1 MIAKRAHR
9 RKDSKSSFST
19 LVEYITR
26 DGKAAQKDGIEYSRI
41 THCGFDTLDAAIL
54 EIEATQARN
63 TRSKID
69 KTYHLIVSFQE
80 DEVVGQEK
88 LFDIEDEICR
98 AIGLGGHQRVSAA
111 HQDTD
116 NQHLHIAIN
125 KIHPIN
131 HLAIEPYYDYMKL
144 DKACAAL
151 EFKHELQTDNR
162 IADTQ
167 DRALDETLQSGKAG
181 DMEAYNGMNSF
192 QRWIGE
198 RKEDICQHLSTAK
211 SWADVHKG
219 LGQYGL
225 TIRPRGA
232 GMVISAKKAKAF
244 MKASELGRKFSKG
257 ALESRFGA
265 YQPTSKET
273 EIEDFSVIQ
282 SYRKVPR
289 SRGGKL
295 SSPLWDTY
303 RDEKDRIVAEKKLA
317 KDEVWQQRSQQIK
330 KGRSDYAAKRRAV
343 KIDTLL
349 NRYQKREVYSR
360 LYRNNKL
367 RVKTERDSH
376 RETMKVLHERY
387 PVKTWKDF
395 LIDHAA
401 AGDPDAVVILRRSHR
416 GKRKERGSAFLGTD
430 EGQILLP
437 MERQTKPNGDVLYQA
452 DGVNVRDTGKRLEM
466 DSDGVKGLAKVLRMA
481 RFKFGDHIQVSGDA
495 KFKAAV
501 VDIATDSKQSVIF
514 ADPEMEKRRKVL
526 HLLKHPPAPVK
537 KKEAGWSIADD
548 LYDDLGR

>member
-1 MIAKRAHR
+1 MLYRQQVSGRSFTPTYSPFGLNVSCSVRLKDQKPKLVNMGTETRKRTQAYFGAGLAPRKRSCLRKGRADAIFPFRPGFENWVLVIDPPAMSIFRPWKRSPRLHGDLGRVGGLLKMWLSDRNAEQARQLDVPDLLIQLHALQADMKAKVKALVIAKRAHR

-41 THCGFDTLDAAIL
+41 THCGFDTLDVAIL

-80 DEVVGQEK
+80 DEIVGQEK

-98 AIGLGGHQRVSAA
+98 AIGLGDHQRISTT

-125 KIHPIN
+125 KIHPIS

-151 EFKHELQTDNR
+151 EYKHELQTDNR

-167 DRALDETLQSGKAG
+167 DRVLDETLQSGKAG
-181 DMEAYNGMNSF
+181 DMEAHKRNGF
-192 QRWIGE
+192 IPALDWGA
-198 RKEDICQHLSTAK
+198 RKSISAKHLSTAK
-211 SWADVHKG
+211 SWADVHQG
-219 LGQYGL
+219 LGRNGL

-232 GMVISAKKAKAF
+232 GLVISAKKAKAT

-257 ALESRFGA
+257 VLESRFGA
-265 YQPTSKET
+265 YQPPSKET

-289 SRGGKL
+289 SQGGKL

-303 RDEKDRIVAEKKLA
+303 RDEKHRIVAEKKLA
-317 KDEVWQQRSQQIK
+317 KDEVWQQRPEEIGQ
-330 KGRSDYAAKRRAV
+330 
-343 KIDTLL
+343 
-349 NRYQKREVYSR
+349 
-360 LYRNNKL
+360 
-367 RVKTERDSH
+367 
-376 RETMKVLHERY
+376 
-387 PVKTWKDF
+387 
-395 LIDHAA
+395 
-401 AGDPDAVVILRRSHR
+401 
-416 GKRKERGSAFLGTD
+416 GT
-430 EGQILLP
+430 
-437 MERQTKPNGDVLYQA
+437 K
-452 DGVNVRDTGKRLEM
+452 
-466 DSDGVKGLAKVLRMA
+466 
-481 RFKFGDHIQVSGDA
+481 
-495 KFKAAV
+495 
-501 VDIATDSKQSVIF
+501 
-514 ADPEMEKRRKVL
+514 
-526 HLLKHPPAPVK
+526 
-537 KKEAGWSIADD
+537 
-548 LYDDLGR
+548 

>member
-80 DEVVGQEK
+80 DEIVGQEK

-98 AIGLGGHQRVSAA
+98 AIGLGDHQRISAA

-116 NQHLHIAIN
+116 NQHIHIAIN
-125 KIHPIN
+125 KIHPIS

-144 DKACAAL
+144 DKACAEL
-151 EFKHELQTDNR
+151 EYKHELQTDNR

-167 DRALDETLQSGKAG
+167 DRALDETWQSGKAG

-232 GMVISAKKAKAF
+232 GMVISAKEEKAT

-257 ALESRFGA
+257 VLERRFGE
-265 YQPTSKET
+265 YQPTSKEV
-273 EIEDFSVIQ
+273 DGRSVIH
-282 SYRKVPR
+282 SYVKVPR
-289 SRGGKL
+289 ARDRTL
-295 SSPLWDTY
+295 SSPLWNTY
-303 RDEKDRIVAEKKLA
+303 RDEKHRIVAEKKLA
-317 KDEVWQQRSQQIK
+317 KDEVWKQRSEQIR

-343 KIDTLL
+343 KVDTLL
-349 NRYQKREVYSR
+349 NRYQKREEYNR

-537 KKEAGWSIADD
+537 KKETGWSIADD